1 MLWLVHARSTCG
13 THGDIVF
20 PSAFRNGLQ
29 VEVDGVLSAVRCGN
43 VRVRTDDG
51 LPLGWFAALPPSSQ
65 YRMSARRPAL
75 RRQRRNGWRGTAPRR
90 HFRVEQRRRHR
101 PEQIADE
108 VKGYEQTGGG

>member
-1 MLWLVHARSTCG
+1 MVSRRATTISRGVGEIRETQCPGSYMRAARVERMVTLFS
-13 THGDIVF
+13 

-29 VEVDGVLSAVRCGN
+29 VEVDGVVSAVRCGN

-75 RRQRRNGWRGTAPRR
+75 RRQEMAGAA
-90 HFRVEQRRRHR
+90 Q
-101 PEQIADE
+101 
-108 VKGYEQTGGG
+108 